1 MFLIYRSCQG
11 LFSGE
16 FVKNSPTLRRRKN
29 KCIKICRFAKIYFM
43 WSHRVESC
51 KRSLFRNKNDLL
63 ILLTEVFVHLYI
75 SHLLGSNL
83 GCGFIPGC
91 EKCNDGL
98 ICKKCRTVFIPVEY
112 ERSKNTIIRCIRSCP
127 MGYNITSRKGY
138 PKICVRTE
146 LGRFLWHLILRLERY
161 IPETRTTWEVRL
173 WATKSHLERPRT
185 SKEYNPGIYERAGF
199 RKH

>member
-1 MFLIYRSCQG
+1 MC
-11 LFSGE
+11 
-16 FVKNSPTLRRRKN
+16 P
-29 KCIKICRFAKIYFM
+29 C
-43 WSHRVESC
+43 
-51 KRSLFRNKNDLL
+51 
-63 ILLTEVFVHLYI
+63 LLTFI
-75 SHLLGSNL
+75 PHLLGTNL

-146 LGRFLWHLILRLERY
+146 LGKFLGHMILRLERNY
-161 IPETRTTWEVRL
+161 TETWMLWE
-173 WATKSHLERPRT
+173 KSGRCSPMGYEISSRETHPR
-185 SKEYNPGIYERAGF
+185 NPGIHDRRRQESKTLMISDLLRLPISILSFQFWHSG
-199 RKH
+199 